1 MTLSPRLTAL
11 VVGLLWGGLMLV
23 VGIANHLEPR
33 YGMEFLRMVS
43 SVYPGYHPQPTWTS
57 VVVGTLYGFVDGAI
71 GGFLFAWLYDF
82 VLSRHSRWRRKVGRL
97 PLIRGGLSDAAFALG
112 LASSLG
118 GKRIAFDRFVL
129 IEDNVE
135 IFGLA

>member
-1 MTLSPRLTAL
+1 MLSLDEVLPTA
-11 VVGLLWGGLMLV
+11 V
-23 VGIANHLEPR
+23 
-33 YGMEFLRMVS
+33 
-43 SVYPGYHPQPTWTS
+43 
-57 VVVGTLYGFVDGAI
+57 
-71 GGFLFAWLYDF
+71 
-82 VLSRHSRWRRKVGRL
+82 
-97 PLIRGGLSDAAFALG
+97 IRGGLSDAAFALG